1 MDSTETTDILS
12 RKRIA
17 IRFLYTIFFVLVL
30 EILKIIIQLSVLF
43 QYVYLFITT
52 DYNNPVRNLSN
63 KVAAYAYKVMRY
75 VTLNE
80 NQRPFPFSEFPQ
92 EIDQPESEA
101 TFE

>member
-52 DYNNPVRNLSN
+52 DYNNPVRN
-63 KVAAYAYKVMRY
+63 
-75 VTLNE
+75 
-80 NQRPFPFSEFPQ
+80 
-92 EIDQPESEA
+92 
-101 TFE
+101 